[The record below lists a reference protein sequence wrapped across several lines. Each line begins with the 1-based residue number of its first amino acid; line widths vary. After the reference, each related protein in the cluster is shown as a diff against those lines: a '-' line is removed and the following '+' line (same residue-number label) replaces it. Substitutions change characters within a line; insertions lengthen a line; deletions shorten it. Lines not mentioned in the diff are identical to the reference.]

1 MFTPNLGRTL
11 TAAGISRL
19 GVGRIEADRD
29 LPPAQNRTCTMVLRS
44 SGDTDRLQGQALSGP

>member
-29 LPPAQNRTCTMVLRS
+29 LPTGLVVV
-44 SGDTDRLQGQALSGP
+44 ALIDCRGKH

>member
-19 GVGRIEADRD
+19 GVGRMEADRD
-29 LPPAQNRTCTMVLRS
+29 LPTGLVVVV
-44 SGDTDRLQGQALSGP
+44 ALIDCRGKR